1 MSASAI
7 EQGTPE
13 WHALR
18 AGKVTASRVADIIR
32 TTKSGVSATRQRY
45 LGELVAERLTGQP
58 TQRFKSPDMEWGTVT
73 EEQARESYA
82 FLSMAGDLRGIAFVD
97 HPKIAMSGASPDR
110 LVGESGL
117 LEVKCPATH
126 THIATLLGAPITPD
140 YITQMQWQMAC
151 TERLWCDWV
160 SFDPRLPED
169 MRLFVKRVARDD
181 KRIAELEAEVI
192 AFLAEVSDTVARLEK
207 LYRQEAA

>member
-126 THIATLLGAPITPD
+126 THVATLLGAPITPD

-151 TERLWCDWV
+151 TGRLWCDWV

-181 KRIAELEAEVI
+181 KRIGELEAEVED
-192 AFLAEVSDTVARLEK
+192 FLVEVSDTVARLEK

>member
-1 MSASAI
+1 MTGI

-13 WHALR
+13 WMAR
-18 AGKVTASRVADIIR
+18 RCGKATASRIADIMR
-32 TTKSGVSATRQRY
+32 KGKSGAESASRQRY

-58 TQRFKSPDMEWGTVT
+58 TQSFKSADMEWGTVT

-82 FLSMAGDLRGIAFVD
+82 FLSMAGDLHGVAFVD

-151 TERLWCDWV
+151 TGRLWCDWV

-169 MRLFVKRVARDD
+169 MRLFVKRVDRDD
-181 KRIAELEAEVI
+181 KRIAELEDEVI
-192 AFLAEVSDTVARLEK
+192 AFLAEVSDTVSKLRAR
-207 LYRQEAA
+207 YMQEAA

>member
-18 AGKVTASRVADIIR
+18 CGKVTASRVADIIR
-32 TTKSGVSATRQRY
+32 TTKSGISASRQRY

-58 TQRFKSPDMEWGTVT
+58 TQSFKSPDMEWGTVT

-82 FLSMAGDLRGIAFVD
+82 FLSMAGDLHGVAFVD
-97 HPKIAMSGASPDR
+97 HPKILMSGASPDR

-117 LEVKCPATH
+117 LEVKSPATH
-126 THIATLLGAPITPD
+126 THIATLRGAPITPD

-151 TERLWCDWV
+151 TGRLWCDWV
-160 SFDPRLPED
+160 SFDPRMPED
-169 MRLFVKRVARDD
+169 MRLFVKRVGRDD

-192 AFLAEVSDTVARLEK
+192 AFLAEVSDAVAELEE

>member
-1 MSASAI
+1 MSEI
-7 EQGTPE
+7 EQGTDA
-13 WHALR
+13 WHAIR
-18 AGKVTASRVADIIR
+18 CGKVTASRVADIIR